1 MRIIY
6 KFQSTQIT
14 QETDLSKQISEIK
27 LEISSRSGIDPSS
40 ILFFIQT
47 PTSKIELQD
56 SILLSSLNPSENFT
70 IFVETIG
77 KSPITRQ
84 KSRRTSYLES
94 LGLDESLPTRYS
106 NPLQEAIEAC
116 KRGSL
121 RDLSRIIE
129 IFEQTNPGEID
140 LMHHS
145 NENLW
150 TPLHYASYYGR
161 DDIVRYLISR
171 MVNVNSVT
179 IDEWTPLQLASYRL
193 HLNCVKE
200 LVSYL
205 NLQINKMTRYRGT
218 ALHLACEVE
227 NVEIVEILLKYGAY
241 VSLVDCENDTA
252 FDKTH
257 NDEILRMLAAAM
269 GTEEG
274 KKKEN
279 KPPVS
284 RVDEVFISNALDIH
298 GRSVV
303 VHLDAQAQE
312 FKRYLNMAQFS
323 KRAEPE
329 FVMNLRDVQNVH
341 TEFYKSTK
349 EYYFVVENEFAT
361 DRYYTSNKEF
371 TTEWA
376 NELKNAANYCMTQNT
391 SRERAVTKIE
401 RPQKKEQVENHTVST
416 SSPIS
421 EVINFES
428 FTLLEELGKGSFG
441 IVYKVCKKNTSE
453 IFAMKCLSKTAL
465 KKQRQLKYAI
475 SECKIMKQLKH
486 PFVLLMQF
494 AFQTTQSLYMVLDYC
509 PNGDLLNLIEKYGK
523 ISEAVSG
530 FYTAETILALEYL
543 HSLDIVYR
551 DLKPAN
557 ILLGHDMHVKLADFG
572 LAKED
577 ITNTPAMT
585 MAGSPAYLPPEIVER
600 RGASTASDIY
610 GVGVLL
616 YELLTGNL
624 PYYNPDIELLFDSIV
639 KDTIIFPSYL
649 SAEAVDLIRNL
660 MQKGPEKRLTIPE
673 IKQHP
678 FFRGIDWNDL
688 LKKNLNPPQMIIT

>member
-6 KFQSTQIT
+6 KFPSHRII
-14 QETDLSKQISEIK
+14 QETDLSKSFLEIK
-27 LEISSRSGIDPSS
+27 TEISSRSGIPATNIS
-40 ILFFIQT
+40 FFIQT
-47 PTSKIELQD
+47 PSEKVELNNSD
-56 SILLSSLNPSENFT
+56 LLSSLNPDDNFT
-70 IFVETIG
+70 IFVETSG
-77 KSPITRQ
+77 KAPITRT
-84 KSRRTSYLES
+84 KTREKSYLES
-94 LGLDESLPTRYS
+94 LGLDESLPSRYS

-145 NENLW
+145 HENLW
-150 TPLHYASYYGR
+150 TPLHYAAYYGR

-179 IDEWTPLQLASYRL
+179 IDEWTPLQLACCRS
-193 HLNCVKE
+193 HFNCVKE
-200 LVSYL
+200 LVAYI
-205 NLQINKMTRYRGT
+205 NLQINKMTRFRGT
-218 ALHLACEVE
+218 GLHVACESD
-227 NVEIVEILLKYGAY
+227 NIKIVEILLSHGAF
-241 VSLVDCENDTA
+241 VSLVDCEGDTA

-257 NDEILRMLAAAM
+257 NDAILKMLAAAM
-269 GTEEG
+269 SIEEG

-279 KPPVS
+279 KAPIS

-303 VHLDAQAQE
+303 IHLDAQAQQLI
-312 FKRYLNMAQFS
+312 RYLNMAQFS
-323 KRAEPE
+323 QKTNPE
-329 FVMNLRDVQNVH
+329 SIINLRDVQNVH
-341 TEFYKSTK
+341 TEFNKMTK
-349 EYYFVVENEFAT
+349 EFYFVVESEFTT
-361 DRYYTSNKEF
+361 DRYYTNNKEF
-371 TTEWA
+371 STEWA
-376 NELKNAANYCMTQNT
+376 SELKNAANYCMTLNIV
-391 SRERAVTKIE
+391 RERAVTKIE
-401 RPQKKEQVENHTVST
+401 RPKKTEETENHTVS
-416 SSPIS
+416 SGSPS
-421 EVINFES
+421 AEVINFES
-428 FTLLEELGKGSFG
+428 FELLKELGQGSFG
-441 IVYKVCKKNTSE
+441 IVYQVLKKNTSE
-453 IFAMKCLSKTAL
+453 IFAMKCLSKIAL

-486 PFVLLMQF
+486 PFVLLMHY
-494 AFQTTQSLYMVLDYC
+494 AFQTTQSLYMILDFC
-509 PNGDLLNLIEKYGK
+509 PNGDLLNLIEKYLK
-523 ISEAVSG
+523 IPEVVAM
-530 FYTAETILALEYL
+530 FYTAETVLALEYL

-557 ILLGHDMHVKLADFG
+557 ILLDSDMHVKLADFG
-572 LAKED
+572 LAKEG

-610 GVGVLL
+610 GIGVLL

-639 KDTIIFPSYL
+639 KDAISFPSFL
-649 SAEAVDLIRNL
+649 STEAVDLIRNL
-660 MQKGPEKRLTIPE
+660 MQKSPEKRLTIPQ

-678 FFRGIDWNDL
+678 FFKNLNWDDL
-688 LKKNLNPPQMIIT
+688 LMKKLNPPQIIIT